1 MVMEQPA
8 MMNERGAVRI
18 SPDLARLTSTAADLF
33 VDVARES
40 IETRGRADIALSG
53 GSTPRSLYQ
62 LLATPTYAGRVD
74 WSQVHLWFGDERCV
88 GPDDPQSNYHMA
100 REALISHVPIPGA
113 NVRRMEGELPPT
125 EAAQRYEEALRA
137 AFDLAPGAL
146 PRLDLVWLGL
156 GPDGHTASL
165 FPDTDALKVEDR
177 LVVANHVPQLNT
189 DRITLTFPA
198 INAAA
203 VIAFLVA
210 GEDKAARVAQVI
222 EGDRSDPTTLLPSQ
236 RIAPVEGRLLWLLD
250 MAAAG
255 QLHQ

>member
-1 MVMEQPA
+1 

-18 SPDLARLTSTAADLF
+18 SPDPTRLTSTAADLF
-33 VDVARES
+33 VDVAREA

-62 LLATPTYAGRVD
+62 LLATPDFASRSD
-74 WSQVHLWFGDERCV
+74 WAHVHLWFGDERCV

-100 REALISHVPIPGA
+100 REALISHVAIPPE
-113 NVRRMEGELPPT
+113 NVHRMEGELPPT

-137 AFDLAPGAL
+137 TFDLVPGVL
-146 PRLDLVWLGL
+146 PRLDLIWLGL

-165 FPDTDALKVEDR
+165 FPDTAALKVEDR
-177 LVVANHVPQLNT
+177 LVTANHVPQLNT
-189 DRITLTFPA
+189 DRITLTFPV

-222 EGDRSDPTTLLPSQ
+222 ESDRSDPTTLLPSQ
-236 RIAPVEGRLLWLLD
+236 RIAPLEGRLLWLLD